1 MTDAERKEQKNK
13 YLSIT
18 QLARYRNVSTD
29 TLRFYDKIGLFKP
42 AYIDPTNDRRYY
54 SLEQCEQIGT
64 ILELRMME
72 VPIKQ
77 IQEFM
82 QNRTLAGSEEILR
95 FQLDILDKEIEEKN
109 KLRDVL
115 RDKLLFLKETRENKI
130 SLNQPI
136 IKEIPERYA
145 VYGKE
150 GEASSKAVALEYMSL
165 EKKISGLSPIF
176 ATNKMA
182 MEIPLSVHEN
192 LHRERIRPI
201 IFCAEVKKE
210 EENLVKISG
219 GKYVCMY
226 INDDKGNLEEKISLM
241 KQFAYTR
248 HLSLAADGY
257 MIYQV
262 DITLTDNR
270 DETLIELQ
278 FPIVEENI

>member
-1 MTDAERKEQKNK
+1 MTEAERKERKKK

-29 TLRFYDKIGLFKP
+29 TLRFYDRIGLFKP

-54 SLEQCEQIGT
+54 SLEQCEQLGT
-64 ILELRMME
+64 ILELRMLE

-82 QNRTLAGSEEILR
+82 QNRTIAGSEEILR
-95 FQLDILDKEIEEKN
+95 FQLDILDKEIAEKN

-115 RDKLLFLKETRENKI
+115 RDKLSFLKENRENKV
-130 SLNQPI
+130 SLDEPI
-136 IKEIPERYA
+136 LKVFSDRYA
-145 VYGKE
+145 VYGKA
-150 GEASSKAVALEYMSL
+150 GEASSKDVALEYMRL

-182 MEIPLSVHEN
+182 MEIPLSVHGN
-192 LHRERIRPI
+192 LHCECVRPI

-210 EENLVKISG
+210 EENLAKISG

-226 INDDKGNLEEKISLM
+226 INDDKGNLEERINLM

-248 HLSLAADGY
+248 EIVLAAVGY

-262 DITLTDNR
+262 DITLTDKQ

-278 FPIVEENI
+278 FPIVESNV